1 MVSFKTHIQKRVLRV
16 RTHVRQRSRDGQLR
30 ITQRERPLPLLSTPI
45 WNRVPISTS
54 LRTDP
59 PSSYSMSPLHAHNS
73 IQSRSLVVDGERS
86 DRKKDAIDTMKERH
100 GKEVWEDDRFLAPRI
115 PKIGSFAFSLKRS
128 LFDSLLGG
136 RCLLEVSAP
145 FPETLLAAL
154 PCCRRFLP
162 WPSRPI

>member
-45 WNRVPISTS
+45 QNRVPISAS
-54 LRTDP
+54 LQTDP
-59 PSSYSMSPLHAHNS
+59 PLSYSMSPLP
-73 IQSRSLVVDGERS
+73 IYKDLQSRSLVVDGERS
-86 DRKKDAIDTMKERH
+86 DREKDAIDTMKERH
-100 GKEVWEDDRFLAPRI
+100 GKEVWEDDRFLESDL
-115 PKIGSFAFSLKRS
+115 PKIGSFAFPLKRS